1 MLGRRSFLTGLM
13 LGLGAGGALAQ
24 NAAPAPPRPAAPPRR
39 PSPEQR
45 RPTPEQR
52 RQRRVAEK
60 TVTAPEPAGQPAPIP
75 NRDIEAPRS
84 GNDTPRARLSPT
96 VIDPPPAQPHLSGSG
111 FAMQAQED
119 KLLQNRRGPFGVYVP
134 MPGARLSVP
143 F

>member
-1 MLGRRSFLTGLM
+1 MLGRRALLTGL
-13 LGLGAGGALAQ
+13 LLTLGAGGALAQ
-24 NAAPAPPRPAAPPRR
+24 NAPPAAPRPVAPPRR
-39 PSPEQR
+39 PS
-45 RPTPEQR
+45 PEQR

-75 NRDIEAPRS
+75 NRDIEAPRN

-96 VIDPPPAQPHLSGSG
+96 VIDPAPAQPHLGGSG

-119 KLLQNRRGPFGVYVP
+119 RLLQKP

>member
-1 MLGRRSFLTGLM
+1 MFGRRSFLTVLM

-45 RPTPEQR
+45 R
-52 RQRRVAEK
+52 QRRVAEK
-60 TVTAPEPAGQPAPIP
+60 TVTAPEPAGQPAPMP
-75 NRDIEAPRS
+75 NRNIEAPRN

-96 VIDPPPAQPHLSGSG
+96 VIDPAPAQPHLGGSG

-119 KLLQNRRGPFGVYVP
+119 KLLQKP
-134 MPGARLSVP
+134 MPGERLSVP

>member
-1 MLGRRSFLTGLM
+1 MFGRRSFLTGLM

-45 RPTPEQR
+45 R
-52 RQRRVAEK
+52 QRRVAEK

-75 NRDIEAPRS
+75 NRDIEAPS
-84 GNDTPRARLSPT
+84 NGNDTQRARLSPT
-96 VIDPPPAQPHLSGSG
+96 VIDPAPAQPHLGGSG

-119 KLLQNRRGPFGVYVP
+119 RLLQKP